1 METMTAE
8 QLDFPLYMVAI
19 FVMVGILATSAL
31 VTFIKHMTQGNRVV
45 FPAALSIFL
54 VWGFVW
60 GLQTQSQRL
69 DDDVRQYALK
79 TWGLEMTVQAAGEVR
94 NEVNND
100 AVTVPTRRAGE
111 LMLVTFVLEREH
123 LMVYTADPG
132 NEVGIKDTSF

>member
-1 METMTAE
+1 MTIE
-8 QLDFPLYMVAI
+8 QLAFPLYMIAI
-19 FVMVGILATSAL
+19 LIMVGILATSAL
-31 VTFIKHMTQGNRVV
+31 VTFVKHMTQGNRVV

-79 TWGLEMTVQAAGEVR
+79 TWGLEMTIQAAGEVR

-111 LMLVTFVLEREH
+111 LMLVTCVLEREH
-123 LMVYTADPG
+123 LVVYTANPG
-132 NEVGIKDTSF
+132 TRRP

>member
-1 METMTAE
+1 MTTE
-8 QLDFPLYMVAI
+8 QLDFPLYMIAI
-19 FVMVGILATSAL
+19 LIMVGILATSAL
-31 VTFIKHMTQGNRVV
+31 VTFVKHMTQGNRVV

-111 LMLVTFVLEREH
+111 LLLVTFVLERER
-123 LMVYTADPG
+123 LVVYAANPG
-132 NEVGIKDTSF
+132 EKSE

>member
-1 METMTAE
+1 MGTMTAA
-8 QLDFPLYMVAI
+8 QLDFPLYMIAVFI
-19 FVMVGILATSAL
+19 MVGVLATCAL
-31 VTFIKHMTQGNRVV
+31 VTFVKHMTQGNRVV

-111 LMLVTFVLEREH
+111 LMLVTFVLERER
-123 LMVYTADPG
+123 LVVYTANPG
-132 NEVGIKDTSF
+132 TRRP